1 MSKRVYFFAL
11 TFAVLLFAGVT
22 NAQYPNV
29 TANQVEALLAQRRQI
44 VSAIADKVV
53 KKYQNSNCEQLR
65 QKRRQPKSQWDK
77 EAIQLLH
84 GDQQVRAAF
93 INLVARPVANKMLE
107 CGLIPTPDLGR
118 PTTFHTTVQ
127 TVGPSHPPP

>member
-1 MSKRVYFFAL
+1 VSKLLYFFAL
-11 TFAVLLFAGVT
+11 TLGVPLFAGVT
-22 NAQYPNV
+22 SAQYPNV
-29 TANQVEALLAQRRQI
+29 TADQVAALLARRRQI
-44 VSAIADKVV
+44 VSGIADKVV
-53 KKYQNSNCEQLR
+53 QKYQNSTCEQLR
-65 QKRRQPKSQWDK
+65 QKSRQPKSQWEK

-84 GDQQVRAAF
+84 GDQQMRAAF
-93 INLVARPVANKMLE
+93 LNLVARPVANKMLE